1 MMTCNEF
8 RIRVADL
15 FDREADPQLRAEL
28 ERHIGECPQCR
39 AYYEELM
46 GADELLRPRH
56 SPVTMPSLGNCS
68 VRWRHSIAT
77 PLIGVAASLVL
88 LLVCALFYKEMKTNE
103 TPAMPNQMAT
113 ADTVNRAVPVPMPR
127 TVTEALAVAQKES
140 EPRPQRHRSR
150 RKVNPRQV
158 PPDTLGNDIWQDERN
173 VMLALEMLRDCEATI
188 AQGERTLHNGI
199 IEVTFRAM
207 PQSPHAILVC
217 NELGEYEVIE
227 TSNAIEI

>member
-8 RIRVADL
+8 RNRVADL

-56 SPVTMPSLGNCS
+56 SPVTMPSLGNRP
-68 VRWRHSIAT
+68 VGRRHSIAA

-88 LLVCALFYKEMKTNE
+88 LLVSALYYKETKTNE
-103 TPAMPNQMAT
+103 PPATPNQMAT
-113 ADTVNRAVPVPMPR
+113 ADTVNQAVPVPMPQ
-127 TVTEALAVAQKES
+127 TVTEVVAVAQKES

-150 RKVNPRQV
+150 RKVGPRQV

-173 VMLALEMLRDCEATI
+173 VMLALEMLQDCEATI
-188 AQGERTLHNGI
+188 EQGERTLHNEI
-199 IEVTFRAM
+199 IEATFRAT